1 MSESQSVENYLGKAV
16 LTKIENLES
25 GSNRINQLALSEY
38 DTLARTEI
46 YTHTH
51 REFQNSTRNRNPE
64 VILNPSKFVFTM

>member
-51 REFQNSTRNRNPE
+51 TQRIPK
-64 VILNPSKFVFTM
+64 LH